1 MDGPHENVVGPEH
14 YRLRARLAR
23 KLGEKATA
31 EAGRLWLK
39 VAERFEA
46 MAEKLERRAS

>member
-1 MDGPHENVVGPEH
+1 MDAEH

-23 KLGEKATA
+23 VLGHKATN
-31 EAGRLWLK
+31 EVGRLWLK

-46 MAEKLERRAS
+46 IAETLGRRRAS

>member
-1 MDGPHENVVGPEH
+1 MPDATSAEY

-23 KLGEKATA
+23 QLGEKATT

-46 MAEKLERRAS
+46 MAELPKRHRAS